1 MYVCIHV
8 CIYVCMCVYMYIYIF
23 FKDKEKK
30 GRMEEKKPEN
40 SVQELWSVRS
50 WRLCSEGFAL
60 GT

>member
-1 MYVCIHV
+1 MYT
-8 CIYVCMCVYMYIYIF
+8 YMYIYIF

>member
-1 MYVCIHV
+1 MYT
-8 CIYVCMCVYMYIYIF
+8 YMYIYVYMYTYMYIYFF